1 MKQEELSNEQL
12 CALAKNGDADAL
24 ERLVKQNL
32 PYIKKRAK
40 EIWEM
45 KEALNRT
52 LGVDRDDL
60 EQEGSIGLLNC
71 VESFQPERG
80 FKFLTYAA
88 PAIRNAMYDYF
99 RAQRKSYDKKHVDLV
114 DSLDEIVRDE
124 WTTRHNLLPDPTRKT
139 PEQVYLA
146 KERREEIYSAL
157 DAISDREEH
166 YLRYRFGFEDDVE
179 HPLIETAKHFH
190 LSESRAKK
198 TERSALNNVRLELP
212 WWY

>member
-1 MKQEELSNEQL
+1 MKREKLSNEEL
-12 CALAKNGDADAL
+12 CALAKNGDANAL
-24 ERLVKQNL
+24 EQLVKQNL
-32 PYIKKRAK
+32 PFIKKRAK

-71 VESFQPERG
+71 VESFQLERG

-88 PAIRNAMYDYF
+88 PAIQNAMYDYF

-139 PEQVYLA
+139 PEQIYLK
-146 KERREEIYSAL
+146 KEWLGEIHSAL
-157 DAISDREEH
+157 DEVSDRENQ
-166 YLRYRFGFEDDVE
+166 YLRYRFGFEDE
-179 HPLIETAKHFH
+179 TAHPLIETAIHFH
-190 LSESRAKK
+190 LSESRAKI
-198 TERSALNNVRLELP
+198 TERSALKNVRSALP
-212 WWY
+212 W

>member
-1 MKQEELSNEQL
+1 MKREELSNEEL

-24 ERLVKQNL
+24 EQLVKQNL

-40 EIWEM
+40 EIWGS
-45 KEALNRT
+45 KAALNRSY
-52 LGVDRDDL
+52 GIERDDL
-60 EQEGSIGLLNC
+60 VQEGSIALCGC
-71 VESFQPERG
+71 VERFDPVRG

-88 PAIRNAMYDYF
+88 QAIQNAMYDCF
-99 RAQRKSYDKKHVDLV
+99 RAQRTSYEKRYVDRA
-114 DSLDEIVRDE
+114 DSMDEIVRDV
-124 WTTRHNLLPDPTRKT
+124 WTSRHNLIPDPTRKT
-139 PEQVYLA
+139 PEQVYLS

-157 DAISDREEH
+157 DAISDREKH